1 MQQTVGH
8 GVRERQQLGT
18 TDGAD
23 RERFAHVVYSPGR
36 NAEAAVL
43 EARVNGTPVTALCG
57 KRWVPERD
65 PARYP
70 MCPTCT
76 EIRARLQPR

>member
-1 MQQTVGH
+1 MQQTARP
-8 GVRERQQLGT
+8 GVKERQQPGL

-23 RERFAHVVYSPGR
+23 RERFAHIVYSPGR

-43 EARVNGTPVTALCG
+43 EARVTGTPVTALCG

-70 MCPTCT
+70 MCPTCA
-76 EIRARLQPR
+76 EIRARLRAR